1 VANQAL
7 GRFLWHIRQ
16 LHGASEDSDAQLLE
30 RFRSRREEQ
39 AFVAL
44 VRRHGPLV
52 LGVCRR
58 VLRDDHESEDAF
70 QATFLALARQ
80 AGSICRGE
88 SLSSWLYGVALRV
101 ALRLRAELARRSR
114 HERTAAAQKANG
126 TLTDAEAFPADLRLV
141 LDEELARLPPRYR
154 RVLVLCYLQ
163 GRTHLEAARELGYPA
178 GSMSRHLARARE
190 LLRGRLVRRGVA
202 PSAALLGAELTSL
215 TSRAALT
222 SALVNGT
229 IRTCAMFA
237 IYPGASTAIPAKVL
251 ALADGALKSMFIA
264 NLKIAAAVLIA
275 FCALGTGAGVLW
287 HQATPA
293 GTLNDDQAPLA
304 ADQTQSREQQAP
316 LPKAKPAQKP
326 PAPKLDAEPP
336 PPADVASMW
345 ESRLAGLRGILDK
358 CVTVEFLDAP
368 LVDAMSFL
376 QERYGPPIVFD
387 REAFKDEAELK
398 ELRKSIVQTE
408 KLSGIELRAVLRQ
421 LLCQAQADYRLR
433 DTGVFIFPMEYVT
446 SGRLLQQPVM
456 VSFQQTP
463 LDRALARVA
472 AQSGV
477 SIVLDARAARDA
489 KVAITADLDNVP
501 LATAVRILSDMAA
514 LKLVAMGNT
523 LYVTTAAN
531 ARKLEAERKAS
542 PPQQPTSA
550 PKKLKEEAPKSGA
563 PGTS

>member
-30 RFRSRREEQ
+30 RFTSRREEE

-80 AGSICRGE
+80 AGSIRRGE

-101 ALRLRAELARRSR
+101 ALRSRAQLTRRSR

-126 TLTDAEAFPADLRLV
+126 ASADGDAFPADLRLV
-141 LDEELARLPPRYR
+141 LDEELARLPARYR
-154 RVLVLCYLQ
+154 RALVLCYLQ
-163 GRTHLEAARELGYPA
+163 GRTHIEAARELGYPA

-190 LLRGRLVRRGVA
+190 LLQGRLIRRGVA

-215 TSRAALT
+215 TSRAALP

-229 IRTCAMFA
+229 VRTCATFA

-251 ALADGALKSMFIA
+251 ALADGALKSMLIA
-264 NLKIAAAVLIA
+264 NLKIAAAVLVA

-287 HQATPA
+287 NRAAPT
-293 GTLNDDQAPLA
+293 GTLNDEQAPL
-304 ADQTQSREQQAP
+304 SVEKSKPREEQAP
-316 LPKAKPAQKP
+316 LQKAKPAQKA
-326 PAPKLDAEPP
+326 PAPKQEAEPP
-336 PPADVASMW
+336 PPADASSAW
-345 ESRLAGLRGILDK
+345 ERRLAELRDILDK
-358 CVTVEFLDAP
+358 PVSVEFDKVP
-368 LVDAMSFL
+368 LADAMSYL
-376 QERYGPPIVFD
+376 QERYGFPIVYD
-387 REAFKDEAELK
+387 REAFKDEVELQ
-398 ELRKSIVQTE
+398 EFRKNIVQAE
-408 KLSGIELRAVLRQ
+408 KVSGVDLRSVFRQ
-421 LLCQAQADYRLR
+421 VLCQVQADYRLR

-446 SGRLLQQPVM
+446 SGRLLQQPVL
-456 VSFQQTP
+456 VSFRQTS

-477 SIVLDARAARDA
+477 NIVLDARVARDA
-489 KVAITADLDNVP
+489 KVAITADLDNAP
-501 LATAVRILSDMAA
+501 LETAVRILSDMAA
-514 LKLVAMGNT
+514 LKPVAMGNT

-531 ARKLEAERKAS
+531 ACKLEAERKAS
-542 PPQQPTSA
+542 APQPPTSA
-550 PKKLKEEAPKSGA
+550 PKKPKEEAPKSGA
-563 PGTS
+563 PGT